1 MEFVVNEW
9 LMEYLRPNANEEHRQ
24 LAERFLE
31 RFTKRTQDKI
41 FIREPSPFLD
51 KALRYPK
58 DFRNYEIVA
67 LYQNFIKFILLN
79 PQKCKRIDIETIALP
94 LEVVEKLNL
103 PNTNYISDTYLF
115 EAATFTKDKIIVTTD
130 EKLVHQMQD
139 IGEFKVILLTDF
151 LENY

>member
-9 LMEYLRPNANEEHRQ
+9 LMEYMRPNANEEHRQ

-31 RFTKRTQDKI
+31 RFTKRTHDKI

-58 DFRNYEIVA
+58 NFRNYEIVA
-67 LYQNFIKFILLN
+67 VYQNFIKFILLN
-79 PQKCKRIDIETIALP
+79 PQKCKRIDIETIVLP
-94 LEVVEKLNL
+94 LEVVEKLNE
-103 PNTNYISDTYLF
+103 PTTNYISDTYLF
-115 EAATFTKDKIIVTTD
+115 EAATCTRDKIIVTTD
-130 EKLVHQMQD
+130 EKLVIQMQD
-139 IGEFKVILLTDF
+139 LEEFKVILLTDF